1 MTAPT
6 CPNCGAPASPDH
18 TFCPDCGTRLKPAPS
33 VAPAPPD
40 ADETAA
46 ISSEEIRTGLRPAL
60 APGAVWPE
68 PRGTVVVKP
77 AADATVLR
85 TPDGNQTIVP
95 APDEGATVLQAPD
108 EAATLMP
115 GRRGSTP
122 DADATIMQPLP
133 DAATMARPLA
143 AVPPRPST
151 SRPASGRPSTGRPK
165 TSHPATSGGAGTPT
179 QHMSPGDAFGPR
191 YSITKMLGV
200 GGMGAVYQAWD
211 AELGVTVAIKTIRPG
226 VGTDAHT
233 ALDAERR
240 FKRELLLA
248 RQVTHPN
255 VVRIYDL
262 GEIERTKYITMS
274 FVDGEDLASILAREG
289 KLPVPRALPIMRQ
302 VMAGMGAAHL
312 AGIVHRDLKPANI
325 MVDQSGQAL
334 VMDFGIARSVNG
346 PATEPTPAA
355 GTPALPEAPE
365 GATFTSTS
373 MATHALTV
381 AGSVMGTLDYMAPEQ
396 ARGQQVDQR
405 ADVYA
410 LGLILRDVLLGRAA
424 RPKSGNAFEDLKQRI
439 AEPLPSPRTVDPEL
453 PEALDPIITRAL
465 ELDPDLRYQTSQE
478 LADALE
484 ALDDD
489 GKPKPIPKLRSNW
502 VLAAAGVAIIVA
514 ALGSWFAGRWFVT
527 PVEAHEPVAVLIA
540 DFQNQTG
547 DPTFDQTL
555 EPVMRLALEGTG
567 FVSAYDRSGIPRALG
582 VPAPEVL
589 DENATREL
597 AVKQGVG
604 VVVSGALTKN
614 GNRFAVSVKAT
625 EAVTGNVIASVSD
638 TASGK
643 EGVLGVVT
651 GLADEVREALGDNES
666 DTAQRFAMETLSATS
681 LEAVRSYARGMEA
694 LSRGRFNEALQAF
707 SETVNQDAK
716 FGLAYAGM
724 AIASSN
730 MGRQQDAEKYV
741 KEAIALQ
748 DGMTERE
755 RYRTRGMFYFLTN
768 DYQPCV
774 KEYGDLIAKYSAD
787 AAARN
792 NRALCLSKLR
802 DLSTAVEEMRQVVKI
817 LPNRALYRVNLATYA
832 AFSGDAAT
840 AEQESRSVLEQS
852 PWALKSLA
860 LAQTLQ
866 GQMAQA
872 AQTYRDLGN
881 SEQLGPSYTASGLG
895 DLALYE
901 GRFAEAARLFTEGA
915 AADLAANEPERA
927 AGKLAALAHTE
938 LLRNRK
944 PAAIAAAEKA
954 LATSEIRSVRFLAAR
969 VLVDA
974 GAAAKAKPVAIAL
987 GKDLQPESQ
996 ALASIIDGM
1005 VARADGDNRNAV
1017 RFLTEANTLLDTWI
1031 GHFELGRAYL
1041 AANAFL
1047 QADSEF
1053 DRCVARRGEALELFL
1068 DDEPTFGYFPA
1079 VHYYQ
1084 GQVRDGLKSTRA
1096 AESYKAYLDIRGRST
1111 DDPLLPEIRKLAGV
1125 AAQ

>member
-1 MTAPT
+1 VPT
-6 CPNCGAPASPDH
+6 P
-18 TFCPDCGTRLKPAPS
+18 
-33 VAPAPPD
+33 PPD
-40 ADETAA
+40 RDETDETAA
-46 ISSEEIRTGLRPAL
+46 IAPEEVRTGLTPAL
-60 APGAVWPE
+60 PIGAVWPE
-68 PRGTVVVKP
+68 RSEATVVVKP
-77 AADATVLR
+77 AVDATVMPPPPEATPDSEATFVGGAAPGGARALDIDQTVMPAPHADATVMQAPGDAATMM
-85 TPDGNQTIVP
+85 TPPARGR
-95 APDEGATVLQAPD
+95 APDT
-108 EAATLMP
+108 
-115 GRRGSTP
+115 
-122 DADATIMQPLP
+122 DATIMQPLP
-133 DAATMARPLA
+133 DAATMAGPATPPPRRSPTSRSPGSRP
-143 AVPPRPST
+143 PTNRPST
-151 SRPASGRPSTGRPK
+151 NSGTSAPA
-165 TSHPATSGGAGTPT
+165 
-179 QHMSPGDAFGPR
+179 QHMSPGDAFGTR
-191 YSITKMLGV
+191 YQITKMLGV

-211 AELGVTVAIKTIRPG
+211 AELGVAVAIKTIRPG
-226 VGTDAHT
+226 VGTDAST

-248 RQVTHPN
+248 REVTHPN

-262 GEIERTKYITMS
+262 GEIEGTKYITMS
-274 FVDGEDLASILAREG
+274 FVDGEDLSAILARDG
-289 KLPVPRALPIMRQ
+289 KLPVPRGLPIMRQ
-302 VMAGMGAAHL
+302 VMAGMGAAHA

-355 GTPALPEAPE
+355 GTPALPEAPA
-365 GATFTSTS
+365 GATCSSTS

-410 LGLILRDVLLGRAA
+410 LGMILRDVLLGRAA

-439 AEPLPSPRTVDPEL
+439 AEPLPSPRTVDPEF
-453 PEALDPIITRAL
+453 PEALDQIITRAL
-465 ELDPDLRYQTSQE
+465 KMDPAARYQTSQE
-478 LADALE
+478 LADALDL
-484 ALDDD
+484 LDDE
-489 GKPKPIPKLRSNW
+489 GTPKPLPKLRSNW
-502 VLAAAGVAIIVA
+502 ILGAAGAAIIVA
-514 ALGSWFAGRWFVT
+514 ALGSWFAGRWGLM

-547 DPTFDQTL
+547 DPTFDGTL
-555 EPVMRLALEGTG
+555 EPVLRLALEGAP
-567 FVSAYDRSGIPRALG
+567 FISAYDRRGIQSSLG
-582 VPAPEVL
+582 VRPPDVL
-589 DENATREL
+589 DETTALEL

-604 VVVSGALTKN
+604 VVVFGSLTKS
-614 GNRFAVSVKAT
+614 GERIAVSLKAT
-625 EAVTGNVIASVSD
+625 EAVTGTLISEETE
-638 TASGK
+638 TASGRDQ
-643 EGVLGVVT
+643 VLGVT
-651 GLADEVREALGDNES
+651 TSLADNVREALGDNES

-681 LEAVRSYARGMEA
+681 LDAVRSYAKGMEA
-694 LSRGRFNEALQAF
+694 LSRSRFNDALQAF
-707 SETVNQDAK
+707 SETVTHDAK

-840 AEQESRSVLEQS
+840 AEQESRAVLEQS

-866 GQMAQA
+866 GQVTQT
-872 AQTYRDLGN
+872 AQTYREIGK

-901 GRFAEAARLFTEGA
+901 GRFAEAARIFTQGA
-915 AADLAANEPERA
+915 AADLAAKEPDRA
-927 AGKLAALAHTE
+927 ASKLAALAYTE
-938 LLRNRK
+938 LLRDRK
-944 PAAIAAAEKA
+944 PAAIAAAEKV
-954 LATSEIRSVRFLAAR
+954 LATSQLRSVRFLAAR
-969 VLVDA
+969 VLVEA
-974 GAAAKAKPVAIAL
+974 GASPQAKRVAVSL
-987 GKDLQPESQ
+987 GNDLQPESQ

-1005 VARADGDNRNAV
+1005 IALADGDNRNAV

-1084 GQVRDGLKSTRA
+1084 GRVRDGLKSTRA
-1096 AESYKAYLDIRGRST
+1096 AESYKAYLDIRGQSK
-1111 DDPLLPEIRKLAGV
+1111 DDVLLPEIRKLAGV